1 MQTIPYRRWSPP
13 RSPLRIEFPAD
24 LLQEIGVE
32 APREDANGV
41 LYGWRQGPDVRLLAA
56 RACSDGAPVCPPE
69 QEQDPRLASMD
80 AIGIFVRRIRGD
92 VFLRE
97 SDLELFDKRKAQVAL
112 VAAGDRAG
120 FFVKEADGSFQTI
133 RSYEE
138 FSLDGGLPRTTGTA
152 AGASRPRPAPAHP
165 KKTPASNP
173 HANRYWQR
181 WSIPFGWAAALAA
194 AILAIPIAGLAYLV
208 PLLPPPGLA
217 LAVQEREG
225 QLMITW
231 NPRSVSA
238 GAQIEIS
245 DGVERSVIPLWPG
258 QSSAT
263 YGVRNGDVEVSLTSN
278 RGNYESA
285 RFLTRPVGLRPSVEV
300 QATRAEVAQLE
311 SQLQQ
316 LRRTAEQGRA
326 RIKNLDR
333 LIGRLTPH

>member
-1 MQTIPYRRWSPP
+1 MGRFRPSAATRSFRWTAASRERPEQRLGHRGLVPP
-13 RSPLRIEFPAD
+13 RRILRK
-24 LLQEIGVE
+24 LLHQILTQIVTGKGG
-32 APREDANGV
+32 AYP
-41 LYGWRQGPDVRLLAA
+41 
-56 RACSDGAPVCPPE
+56 SDG
-69 QEQDPRLASMD
+69 
-80 AIGIFVRRIRGD
+80 
-92 VFLRE
+92 
-97 SDLELFDKRKAQVAL
+97 
-112 VAAGDRAG
+112 
-120 FFVKEADGSFQTI
+120 
-133 RSYEE
+133 
-138 FSLDGGLPRTTGTA
+138 
-152 AGASRPRPAPAHP
+152 PRPWPL
-165 KKTPASNP
+165 
-173 HANRYWQR
+173 
-181 WSIPFGWAAALAA
+181 PFWRFLSRVWH
-194 AILAIPIAGLAYLV
+194 IW
-208 PLLPPPGLA
+208 
-217 LAVQEREG
+217 